1 MQIGNR
7 LKRFGAYLVSFA
19 MVLSLFAG
27 IQLPAKAETSANL
40 ALHKPVEVSKLE
52 VDDGRMTG
60 EMAVD
65 GDMNT
70 RISFGYE
77 NEQYFKV
84 DLQDVYP
91 VNQIVI
97 RFHELPNAYRV
108 LVAET
113 DEEDA
118 YTEVFRA
125 EGCKGGT
132 AETRTINFTTTNARY
147 VKYEQLENWY
157 RPEHDHYYGGNFWEF
172 EVYAHDTPQY
182 GEQDNLA
189 LHKDVTVSG
198 LEVDAGR
205 LTGEMAVDGIVSVN
219 SRVSFDSTKDEQFFE
234 VDLG

>member
-1 MQIGNR
+1 MQKRNR

-27 IQLPAKAETSANL
+27 IQLPAKAETAANL
-40 ALHKPVEVSKLE
+40 ALNKPVEVSKLE

-77 NEQYFKV
+77 KEQFFKV

-91 VNQIVI
+91 INQIVI
-97 RFHELPNAYRV
+97 RFHELPGQYRV

-118 YTEVFRA
+118 YQEVYSDLD
-125 EGCKGGT
+125 CKGGA
-132 AETRTINFTTTNARY
+132 AETSIINFETIKARY
-147 VKYEQLENWY
+147 VKYEQLDNWY
-157 RPEHDHYYGGNFWEF
+157 KPEHDHYYGGNFWEF
-172 EVYAHDTPQY
+172 EVYAHDKMQVDENT
-182 GEQDNLA
+182 NLA
-189 LHKDVTVSG
+189 LNKDVTVSG
-198 LEVDAGR
+198 LEVDDGR
-205 LTGEMAVDGIVSVN
+205 LTGEMAVDGIVS
-219 SRVSFDSTKDEQFFE
+219 T
-234 VDLG
+234 